1 MAKSGFSLLIISIS
15 NHVTIRS
22 ESPRARTASS
32 PSGSKIAGIVD
43 PLRFAPRIP
52 SLRPGAGNSKSIYLD
67 GGHSL
72 PTYLPIKLPTTCRL
86 KSLIFNSCGS
96 SCIAPLMEI
105 GTLPFE
111 LSFLPFHFTTTKQA
125 REQATADAKA
135 LACGVACSLR
145 P

>member
-52 SLRPGAGNSKSIYLD
+52 SLRPGAGNSQSIYLD

-72 PTYLPIKLPTTCRL
+72 PTYLPIFR
-86 KSLIFNSCGS
+86 SNFQQRAG
-96 SCIAPLMEI
+96 
-105 GTLPFE
+105 
-111 LSFLPFHFTTTKQA
+111 
-125 REQATADAKA
+125 
-135 LACGVACSLR
+135 
-145 P
+145 